1 MKKDNYLAISET
13 NASIKWMLIASI
25 IYLVVYSLAGRL
37 EFQSQS
43 IWMQILYLG
52 IVCVLTITFKKF
64 YKTDKVFIKL
74 PKEGKVKIITII
86 FCALVILLYALL
98 GSVVSWAEVFE
109 SMPEMMWGSICVALA
124 AGIGEEVLCRVLLF
138 NLFAKIFEN
147 KKYVLVWAS
156 LASSILFGLFHLIN
170 LTHGAAINATMQ
182 QVFYATAIGLIFSY
196 IHIFTN
202 RIWLCIVM
210 HFLLDLQPNI
220 GTMEA
225 QASPWGLILLIFGTA
240 MIVSLFSIYVFNRR
254 ANKVFE
260 Y

>member
-52 IVCVLTITFKKF
+52 IVCVLAITFKKF

-98 GSVVSWAEVFE
+98 GSVVSWAEVCFA
-109 SMPEMMWGSICVALA
+109 PE
-124 AGIGEEVLCRVLLF
+124 
-138 NLFAKIFEN
+138 
-147 KKYVLVWAS
+147 
-156 LASSILFGLFHLIN
+156 
-170 LTHGAAINATMQ
+170 
-182 QVFYATAIGLIFSY
+182 
-196 IHIFTN
+196 
-202 RIWLCIVM
+202 
-210 HFLLDLQPNI
+210 
-220 GTMEA
+220 
-225 QASPWGLILLIFGTA
+225 
-240 MIVSLFSIYVFNRR
+240 
-254 ANKVFE
+254 
-260 Y
+260 

>member
-52 IVCVLTITFKKF
+52 IVCVLAITFKKF
-64 YKTDKVFIKL
+64 YKTDKVFVKL

-98 GSVVSWAEVFE
+98 GSVASWAEVFE

-138 NLFAKIFEN
+138 NLFAKIFES
-147 KKYVLVWAS
+147 KKYVLVWAC
-156 LASSILFGLFHLIN
+156 LASSVLFGLFHLIN
-170 LTHGAAINATMQ
+170 LTMQ
-182 QVFYATAIGLIFSY
+182 QVFYATAIGLTFSY

-220 GTMEA
+220 ATMDA
-225 QASPWGLILLIFGTA
+225 QPSPWGLILLIFGTA
-240 MIVSLFSIYVFNRR
+240 MIVSLLSIYAF
-254 ANKVFE
+254 NKVFE

>member
-1 MKKDNYLAISET
+1 MKKDSYLAISKT

-43 IWMQILYLG
+43 IWMQILYLI
-52 IVCVLTITFKKF
+52 IVCVLAITFKKF

-98 GSVVSWAEVFE
+98 GSVVSWVEVFE

-138 NLFAKIFEN
+138 NLFAKIFE
-147 KKYVLVWAS
+147 KKYVLIWAS

-196 IHIFTN
+196 IRIFTN

-210 HFLLDLQPNI
+210 HFLLDLQLNI

-260 Y
+260 H

>member
-13 NASIKWMLIASI
+13 NTSIKWMIIASLA
-25 IYLVVYSLAGRL
+25 YLVIYSLAGRL
-37 EFQSQS
+37 ESQSQS

-52 IVCVLTITFKKF
+52 IVCVLAITFKKF
-64 YKTDKVFIKL
+64 YKTDKVFVKL

-109 SMPEMMWGSICVALA
+109 SMLEMMWGSICVALA

-138 NLFAKIFEN
+138 NLFAKIFES
-147 KKYVLVWAS
+147 KKYVLVWAC
-156 LASSILFGLFHLIN
+156 LASSVLFGLFHLIN
-170 LTHGAAINATMQ
+170 LMHGAAINATMQ
-182 QVFYATAIGLIFSY
+182 QVFYAAASGLILSY

-202 RIWLCIVM
+202 RIWLCIIV
-210 HFLLDLQPNI
+210 HFLWDLQPNI

-225 QASPWGLILLIFGTA
+225 QASPSGLMLLIYGTA
-240 MIVSLFSIYVFNRR
+240 MIVSLFSIYAFNRR